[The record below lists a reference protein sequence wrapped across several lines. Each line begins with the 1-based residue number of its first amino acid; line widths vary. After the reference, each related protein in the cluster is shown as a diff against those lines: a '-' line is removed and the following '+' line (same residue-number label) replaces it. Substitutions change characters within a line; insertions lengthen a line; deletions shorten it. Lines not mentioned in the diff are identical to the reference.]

1 MINLRHIK
9 KFLGLIIL
17 GLLLSSQSFAD
28 KKFDKD
34 LKKVSKNNAF
44 INNKGE
50 VYSIEEISDKQNTI
64 LVIYS
69 HGSGPDHKMEKCLKS
84 WNLPPLII
92 TNLHN
97 KEIKG
102 YKVKIYRLCSGV
114 RGWTENERDQ
124 MYDDHKKNKKL
135 SVGLKDKE
143 GSILINEQLQFVRQ
157 KIIEKKIDILKDQGF
172 HKIVLAGHSAGAWA
186 SITLN
191 SKFPEKIDGV
201 IALNPAFAGKIK
213 GRSSFWEDIR
223 KYGIDLINLS
233 NLKNVLIF
241 SHNKD
246 KYENSKTLSF
256 LSKLDS
262 VDFNDLSKSNCKAKR
277 KFNKYHGLTL
287 TKCFAASENNQKKII
302 KYLEGIL

>member
-1 MINLRHIK
+1 MIDLRCMK
-9 KFLGLIIL
+9 KILGLIIL

-28 KKFDKD
+28 KNFDKD
-34 LKKVSKNNAF
+34 LKKVSKDNAF
-44 INNKGE
+44 INSKGE
-50 VYSIEEISDKQNTI
+50 VYPIEEIPDKQNII
-64 LVIYS
+64 LVIYN

-84 WNLPPLII
+84 WNLPPPII
-92 TNLHN
+92 TNLNN

-114 RGWTENERDQ
+114 RGWTEIERDK
-124 MYDDHKKNKKL
+124 MYDDYMKNKKL
-135 SVGLKDKE
+135 SLELKDKE
-143 GSILINEQLQFVRQ
+143 GSTLINEQLQFVRQ
-157 KIIEKKIDILKDQGF
+157 KIIEKKIDILKNQGF

-201 IALNPAFAGKIK
+201 IALNPAFAGKVK
-213 GRSSFWEDIR
+213 KRSSFWEGIR
-223 KYGIDLINLS
+223 KHGIDLIDLS

-246 KYENSKTLSF
+246 KYETPESLSF
-256 LSKLDS
+256 LSNS
-262 VDFNDLSKSNCKAKR
+262 DLANFIDTSNSKCKR
-277 KFNKYHGLTL
+277 KKKLGGYHGITL
-287 TKCFAASENNQKKII
+287 TKCFAAVENNQRGII